1 MAVQP
6 ECNKEGLCCN
16 ARRSWHGW
24 RAQRFAPRP
33 ASFCRRSSRA
43 AAVVSRGAYAAG
55 GSGIFGGYIDYMN
68 YVNMKQG
75 GVNGVK
81 LVWEE
86 CETEYNNSRGV
97 ECYERLKKG
106 GSTGASLVQP
116 VSTEILLA
124 DGPRARRQGAARDHR
139 LRQLQHRRR
148 PGLSRDLPAIT
159 TYWSQA
165 SSQMKFIGQKM
176 GGMDTKG
183 KKIALIYHDSAFG
196 KEPIPV
202 FEEYAKKYGFE
213 FMKIAVP
220 HPGNE
225 QQSQWLQIRQA
236 KPDYVLL
243 WGWGVMNPT
252 ALKAAAKI
260 GFPRDRMI
268 GVWWSASEEDV
279 IPAGDAAK
287 GYIAGAFNAAGP
299 NLPLI
304 QEIKK
309 TVYGAGKGNLEDQ
322 SRIGSVYHVR
332 GVVHGIITV
341 EAIRKAQEKFGKGK
355 PMTGEQIRWGLEN
368 LNLDDAR
375 IKQLNAVGLIP
386 AFKMSCA
393 DHEGSGMAKF
403 TQWDGKQWKTI
414 TDWIPSDKD
423 MIHAMVQVEIRE
435 QVREGKEHHASRLR
449 EGRLKRLPPP
459 PPEGVGTRVRS
470 SAHSRPHPACIP
482 WPPPFPRRSLP
493 PLLRR
498 PPSRTS
504 ASTTS
509 R

>member
-1 MAVQP
+1 MVRKATWMAWMS
-6 ECNKEGLCCN
+6 GLALC
-16 ARRSWHGW
+16 
-24 RAQRFAPRP
+24 
-33 ASFCRRSSRA
+33 A
-43 AAVVSRGAYAAG
+43 AATASLAVDQFVPLLSYRVGAYAAG

-97 ECYERLKKG
+97 ECYERLKKSG
-106 GSTGASLVQP
+106 ATGASLVQP
-116 VSTEILLA
+116 VSTGITYSLMDRVPADKVPLVTIGYGSANTA
-124 DGPRARRQGAARDHR
+124 DGRVFPWVF
-139 LRQLQHRRR
+139 
-148 PGLSRDLPAIT
+148 PAIT

-165 SSQMKFIGQKM
+165 SSQIKFIGQKL
-176 GGMDTKG
+176 GGMDKLKG

-202 FEEYAKKYGFE
+202 FEEYAKQYGFE

-260 GFPRDRMI
+260 GYPRDHI
-268 GVWWSASEEDV
+268 VGVWWSASEEDV

-299 NLPLI
+299 SLPLV
-304 QEIKK
+304 QDIKK

-332 GVVHGIITV
+332 GIVHGILTV
-341 EAIRKAQEKFGKGK
+341 EAIRTAQEHFGKGK
-355 PMTGEQIRWGLEN
+355 AMTGEQIRWGLEH
-368 LNLDDAR
+368 LNLDDAK

-386 AFKMSCA
+386 AFRMSCS
-393 DHEGSGMAKF
+393 DHEGAGLAKF
-403 TQWDGKQWKTI
+403 TQWDGSQWKTI

-423 MIHAMVQVEIRE
+423 MIRKMVEDSSMKYAKEKNITPRDC
-435 QVREGKEHHASRLR
+435 GKE
-449 EGRLKRLPPP
+449 G
-459 PPEGVGTRVRS
+459 
-470 SAHSRPHPACIP
+470 
-482 WPPPFPRRSLP
+482 
-493 PLLRR
+493 
-498 PPSRTS
+498 
-504 ASTTS
+504 
-509 R
+509 